1 MQLKFFCIPLLGDAR
16 LEDSLN
22 VFLRSH
28 KILECKKELIQQE
41 GLAYWSFCIRYLIG
55 EKSSLK
61 NKGDILDTL
70 KDEEK
75 KRYEILSTLRKQVAT
90 DLGIPAFAVFTNQ
103 ELVSITKLPILDAS
117 TLRSVKGVGEGK
129 MKTIG
134 VLFLEK
140 YEAIEKVI

>member
-1 MQLKFFCIPLLGDAR
+1 M
-16 LEDSLN
+16 
-22 VFLRSH
+22 H
-28 KILECKKELIQQE
+28 
-41 GLAYWSFCIRYLIG
+41 
-55 EKSSLK
+55 
-61 NKGDILDTL
+61 L